1 MQLRH
6 RRTVDASVLRQH
18 VDNRQIVAL
27 ADFEI
32 EFVMRRS
39 HFQSAGTEF
48 RVDGLV
54 GDNRECLTGQR
65 SPDFSADQIS
75 ITRIIGMHRHR
86 HVRHNRFRTGRGQF
100 QKFPGMFDK
109 LISHIEEA
117 ALLRCWNDFFVR
129 QSGQSGWIPI
139 DHAATAVDEPLLIK
153 IDKNLE
159 DSVNIFLVERVT
171 LSRPIR

>member
-1 MQLRH
+1 
-6 RRTVDASVLRQH
+6 
-18 VDNRQIVAL
+18 
-27 ADFEI
+27 
-32 EFVMRRS
+32 
-39 HFQSAGTEF
+39 
-48 RVDGLV
+48 
-54 GDNRECLTGQR
+54 
-65 SPDFSADQIS
+65 
-75 ITRIIGMHRHR
+75 
-86 HVRHNRFRTGRGQF
+86 
-100 QKFPGMFDK
+100 MFDK

>member
-1 MQLRH
+1 
-6 RRTVDASVLRQH
+6 
-18 VDNRQIVAL
+18 
-27 ADFEI
+27 
-32 EFVMRRS
+32 MRRS
-39 HFQSAGTEF
+39 HFQSAGAEF

-100 QKFPGMFDK
+100 QKFSRLFDK

-117 ALLRCWNDFFVR
+117 ALLRRRNDFFVR
-129 QSGQSGWIPI
+129 QSGQGCWIPI
-139 DHAATAVDEPLLIK
+139 DHSPTAIDQSLLVK
-153 IDKNLE
+153 IDKNLKNSM
-159 DSVNIFLVERVT
+159 DVFLVEGVA
-171 LSRPIR
+171 LS